1 MQRSSYPATHPE
13 HLNKVK
19 NPASD
24 AVRRKREEEWR
35 SRSPAFMVLPKW
47 KTRQRQS

>member
-1 MQRSSYPATHPE
+1 MQRSSYLPATHPE

-19 NPASD
+19 NRASD

-35 SRSPAFMVLPKW
+35 
-47 KTRQRQS
+47 